1 MATSPDL
8 NASLATLYHENHRW
22 LRAWLYRQLRCPQD
36 AADLTQDTFMRALTS
51 RQLGQLEEPRAF
63 LNTLA
68 RRLLCSFWRRRKVE
82 QAYLQALTELPEQFA
97 PSEEDIAL
105 VSEAIDA
112 IDRLLD
118 GLPQRVRRAF
128 LLNRL
133 DGMPQQ
139 AIADHLGVS
148 LATVERDLRR
158 AFVHC
163 LSANPELP

>member
-8 NASLATLYHENHRW
+8 NAALATLYHENHRW

-51 RQLGQLEEPRAF
+51 RQLGQLDEPKAF

-163 LSANPELP
+163 LCAHPELP